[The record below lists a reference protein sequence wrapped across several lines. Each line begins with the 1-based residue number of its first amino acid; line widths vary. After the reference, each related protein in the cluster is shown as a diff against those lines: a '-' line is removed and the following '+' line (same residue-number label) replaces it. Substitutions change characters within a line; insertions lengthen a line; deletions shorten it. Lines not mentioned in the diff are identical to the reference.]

1 MINDEID
8 NVTDELIKV
17 ESWLKLDE
25 LLLKLNN

>member
-25 LLLKLNN
+25 LLLKLDN